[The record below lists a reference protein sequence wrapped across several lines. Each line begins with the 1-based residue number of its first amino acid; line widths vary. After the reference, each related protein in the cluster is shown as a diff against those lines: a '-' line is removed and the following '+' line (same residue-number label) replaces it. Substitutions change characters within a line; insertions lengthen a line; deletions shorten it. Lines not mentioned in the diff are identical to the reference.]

1 MQVIS
6 THIWLFVNGL
16 NKVIIISAL
25 SVWYRYFIYICY
37 MCDYCLVN
45 TSFIYLIFTKIVIT
59 ALTILS
65 LLFTVVAEGTTID
78 PIKLSTN
85 RRVELITADRFIYV
99 LKFIQF
105 RKKADYH
112 IRLYLDICLYPNSWF
127 LVGLPFMES
136 MTLSFWWHDLDPF
149 DRKFPKGVISCLMR
163 S

>member
-1 MQVIS
+1 
-6 THIWLFVNGL
+6 
-16 NKVIIISAL
+16 
-25 SVWYRYFIYICY
+25 

-45 TSFIYLIFTKIVIT
+45 TSFIYFIFTEIVIT

-65 LLFTVVAEGTTID
+65 FFFFTVVTDGTAID

-99 LKFIQF
+99 LIVIQF

-112 IRLYLDICLYPNSWF
+112 IRLYPDICLYPNSWV

-136 MTLSFWWHDLDPF
+136 MTLSF
-149 DRKFPKGVISCLMR
+149 
-163 S
+163 